1 MSGILL
7 FVSRA
12 RRLVALLI
20 LAGLVSSAN
29 AETNVESIRVSS
41 RMDLNSILLSGID
54 VVFFYDTSIYDPGI
68 VDSQP
73 FTQFDWYS
81 NKREYRA
88 THADVIDVVNLPIL
102 QGFDSAT
109 LSLPEGYRN
118 AVRVLVFAE
127 HQTPQ
132 SAPADVTGM
141 TNVLIEIDQYG
152 VFVSDQ

>member
-1 MSGILL
+1 MSGFLL
-7 FVSRA
+7 SAARS
-12 RRLVALLI
+12 RRLAALLI
-20 LAGLVSSAN
+20 VLSMAASAT
-29 AETNVESIRVSS
+29 AETNINSIRVSS

-54 VVFFYDTSIYDPGI
+54 VVFFYDTSIYDPGT
-68 VDSQP
+68 VESRP

-81 NKREYRA
+81 NKREYRE

-109 LSLPEGYRN
+109 LSLPEGYRD

-141 TNVLIEIDQYG
+141 TNVLIEIDQFG
-152 VFVSDQ
+152 VFVSDR